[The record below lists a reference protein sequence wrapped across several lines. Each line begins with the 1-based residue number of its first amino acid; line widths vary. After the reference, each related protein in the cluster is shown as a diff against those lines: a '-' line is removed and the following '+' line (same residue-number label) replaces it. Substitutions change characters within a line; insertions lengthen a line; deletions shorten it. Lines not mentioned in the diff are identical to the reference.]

1 MAVAGKADQSE
12 PRFALIEAAIAENL
26 YRLMEGKTVI
36 AIAHRLST
44 IAMLDRLIVVDE
56 GRLVESGTHQELLAR
71 NGIRRRAPWL
81 FDADS
86 GRRQLLQFFG
96 VHDLTGFGIE
106 ALPLAVAGVL
116 HATDVAP
123 ARIAQVLA
131 ELRGLS
137 LEAVAELTTAN
148 AARVLPAL
156 RLTGAGAPA
165 NIGSD

>member
-1 MAVAGKADQSE
+1 MEWNGILLLGDLGQEQEGVAVV
-12 PRFALIEAAIAENL
+12 ALDVFRQGDVAL
-26 YRLMEGKTVI
+26 QGFGG
-36 AIAHRLST
+36 
-44 IAMLDRLIVVDE
+44 AMTFDR
-56 GRLVESGTHQELLAR
+56 AR
-71 NGIRRRAPWL
+71 NIRRLAASLPAESLVLETDAPDISPAWVHP
-81 FDADS
+81 
-86 GRRQLLQFFG
+86 GRNQPAEL
-96 VHDLTGFGIE
+96 
-106 ALPLAVAGVL
+106 
-116 HATDVAP
+116 